1 LDAVLLWVTTSGIK
15 CEGATQMDTRSPTAT
30 DTPVN
35 ITAQM
40 SDNSCPSDDDPDES
54 DVSDEA
60 DGIFHYPAK

>member
-1 LDAVLLWVTTSGIK
+1 MLLWVTTSGIK
-15 CEGATQMDTRSPTAT
+15 CEGATQMDDTRSHTAK

-35 ITAQM
+35 ITARI
-40 SDNSCPSDDDPDES
+40 SDSSSSSDDDPDET